1 MMPVDGTPWKLQSGT
16 LVLLGMGVEVVGVVL
31 PGTVVVGSNEVWAMV
46 VVRLSLMPALG
57 ESKGVARV
65 NCMDAE
71 RRNRRESIFGII
83 LTILFAYFECGAV
96 VSEIYLRM
104 GRRVE
109 GRQRLHRL

>member
-1 MMPVDGTPWKLQSGT
+1 MWDNWLGGEGEEHTWKLQSGT

-31 PGTVVVGSNEVWAMV
+31 LGIVVVDNEVWAMV
-46 VVRLSLMPALG
+46 VVPLSLMPALG

-83 LTILFAYFECGAV
+83 LAILFEYFEWGAV
-96 VSEIYLRM
+96 VSEVY
-104 GRRVE
+104 
-109 GRQRLHRL
+109 